1 MKEIRVYKDID
12 KEDIFFSFF
21 GEEDPFS
28 FSADSIHKV
37 FDENPEENEFKFNID
52 CNGGTV
58 SEGLRIYDV
67 MRTSGKTLYC
77 NIEGGCHSM
86 AVVLLL
92 AAPKEN
98 RTANPN
104 SRALIHE
111 VRGGSWDMLR
121 AEEMRI
127 LADAIEVEQNAIL
140 DIYAERTSFDRVE
153 LELLMKEEK
162 QRTASELLQYGFISK
177 INIYS
182 TNKKPKNQMSKTAIT
197 VQELLNQTKE
207 FGKKLKNLLEGE
219 TEPVNQ
225 DWTDA
230 DGKVLFTSEGAEADL
245 VVGCVASPDGTYE
258 LPDERTVIVA
268 GGVVTEIT
276 EPQAD
281 ATEVENLEA
290 QVETL
295 TNALTEAQ
303 NLITELSNHVT
314 SNFVATP
321 RTKSPGK
328 PANKTL
334 TGEELRNQTREKR
347 AKMKGETK

>member
-1 MKEIRVYKDID
+1 MVEIRVYKAID

-21 GEEDPFS
+21 GQEDPFS

-37 FDENPEENEFKFNID
+37 FDENPDEKEFKFNID
-52 CNGGTV
+52 CDGGTV
-58 SEGLRIYDV
+58 SEGMRIYDV
-67 MRTSGKTLYC
+67 LRTSGKTLFC

-86 AVVLLL
+86 AIVLLL
-92 AAPKEN
+92 AAPLEN

-140 DIYAERTSFDRVE
+140 DIYTDRTGYDRSQ

-162 QRTASELLQYGFISK
+162 QRTAQELINYGFISK

-182 TNKKPKNQMSKTAIT
+182 TNLKTKKPMAKNAIT
-197 VQELLNQTKE
+197 VQELLNKA
-207 FGKKLKNLLEGE
+207 KKTLLEGE

-258 LPDERTVIVA
+258 LPDERTVIIA

-321 RTKSPGK
+321 RTKVAGK
-328 PANKTL
+328 PANQKQSV
-334 TGEELRNQTREKR
+334 EELRNDLRDKR
-347 AKMKGETK
+347 NKMKGVK

>member
-1 MKEIRVYKDID
+1 MVEIRVYKAID

-28 FSADSIHKV
+28 FSADAIHKA
-37 FDENPEENEFKFNID
+37 FDQYPDEKEFKFNID
-52 CNGGTV
+52 CDGGTV
-58 SEGLRIYDV
+58 SEGMRIYDV
-67 MRTSGKTLYC
+67 LRTSGKTLYC

-92 AAPKEN
+92 AAPIEN

-121 AEEMRI
+121 AEELRI

-140 DIYAERTSFDRVE
+140 DIYTDRTGYDRAQ

-162 QRTASELLQYGFISK
+162 QRTAQELINYGFISK

-182 TNKKPKNQMSKTAIT
+182 TNLKPKNQMSKNPQT
-197 VQELLNQTKE
+197 VQELLNKAKAL
-207 FGKKLKNLLEGE
+207 GKKLTNLLEGE
-219 TEPVNQ
+219 AEPVNQ

-230 DGKVLFTSEGAEADL
+230 DGKVLFTSEGDEAAL

-276 EPQAD
+276 EPTPD

-290 QVETL
+290 QVTEL

-328 PANKTL
+328 PANKTQSV
-334 TGEELRNQTREKR
+334 EELRNDLRDKR
-347 AKMKGETK
+347 NKMKGVK

>member
-140 DIYAERTSFDRVE
+140 DIYTDRTGYDRSQ

>member
-1 MKEIRVYKDID
+1 MKEIRVYKAID

-28 FSADSIHKV
+28 FSADAIHKV
-37 FDENPEENEFKFNID
+37 FDENPEEKEFKFNID
-52 CNGGTV
+52 CDGGTV
-58 SEGLRIYDV
+58 SEGMRIYDV
-67 MRTSGKTLYC
+67 LRTSGKTLFC

-92 AAPKEN
+92 AAPLEN

-140 DIYAERTSFDRVE
+140 DIYTDRTGYDRSQ

-162 QRTASELLQYGFISK
+162 QRTAQELINYGFISK

-182 TNKKPKNQMSKTAIT
+182 TNLKTKKPMAKNAIT
-197 VQELLNQTKE
+197 VQELLNKA
-207 FGKKLKNLLEGE
+207 KKTLGNIKNLLEGE

-290 QVETL
+290 QVTEL